1 MAKVDNLDI
10 PSNIIPVIK
19 AEQENDE
26 CPEHL
31 WYQFSWASTEK
42 KALKKFFG
50 KRRLTKMVED
60 HNLKVLYINFESENQ
75 LDFNLDSLVSTLA
88 STINP
93 ITLLCLYIQLIWDF
107 NQVLIENVKCRVDGK
122 EAFVQPMG
130 LNDFSVL
137 FSFLLSFIWACT
149 PFGH

>member
-1 MAKVDNLDI
+1 MYLEI

-75 LDFNLDSLVSTLA
+75 LDFNLDSLVSTLV

-93 ITLLCLYIQLIWDF
+93 ITHQLELL
-107 NQVLIENVKCRVDGK
+107 E
-122 EAFVQPMG
+122 
-130 LNDFSVL
+130 
-137 FSFLLSFIWACT
+137 
-149 PFGH
+149 

>member
-1 MAKVDNLDI
+1 MYLEI

-93 ITLLCLYIQLIWDF
+93 ITLLCLYISMTSL
-107 NQVLIENVKCRVDGK
+107 
-122 EAFVQPMG
+122 FVHKVAQPTKWRFMPK
-130 LNDFSVL
+130 
-137 FSFLLSFIWACT
+137 I
-149 PFGH
+149 